1 MATSRTNEPWQ
12 CLKIDAV
19 SLKESMVPVKQKQ
32 GFLKQLL
39 MAILIAGISLSSIA
53 QTSRVNLPELG
64 NSASNVLSD
73 SQEKEYAEGLLRQM
87 RAYELLIE
95 DPLINDFFS
104 DMGFNL
110 ASQSD
115 QPGSAF
121 TFVVL
126 DQPVINAF
134 AAPGGVIALHSGL
147 ILLADNQDEV
157 AGVLSHEIAH
167 ITQLHMYRAFEKG
180 KSMNILAM
188 LAMMGLILVSGG
200 DGEVIT
206 GAVMGAQAAA
216 AQAQINFTRH
226 NEIEADRVGI
236 RTLSASGYD
245 PQGMADFFEK
255 MGQTSR
261 VNGEG
266 PPEFLRTHPVS
277 VNRIAEAESRIANLP
292 PVEPTEGR
300 RFYIVQARLRALMEK
315 DASMSINHFESELN
329 KPLSDARK
337 NGNLYGLAIARQ
349 KNAEYEEAE
358 SLLSELLEKEPSRL
372 AFQLQMAN
380 LHLKRGNHQQA
391 IDALSDLYLTFPG
404 NQAIALEY
412 SKALLD
418 QSDPKLAE
426 TASVVLKQ
434 QLATRKTNP
443 TLYALYAQ
451 AANLA
456 GDEIRSTE
464 AIAESYYQRGGTE
477 EAITQLES
485 LARRDDL
492 DYYQRA
498 RVTARLMELRIE
510 AGDLDN
516 QTNNH

>member
-1 MATSRTNEPWQ
+1 M
-12 CLKIDAV
+12 D
-19 SLKESMVPVKQKQ
+19 PVKQKQ
-32 GFLKQLL
+32 GLLKQFLI
-39 MAILIAGISLSSIA
+39 AILIAGISLSSIA

-64 NSASNVLSD
+64 NSASNVLSN
-73 SQEKEYAEGLLRQM
+73 SQEKEYAAGLLRQL

-115 QPGSAF
+115 QPEAAF

-126 DQPVINAF
+126 DQSVINAF

-147 ILLADNQDEV
+147 ILLADSQDEV

-180 KSMNILAM
+180 KTMNIIAM

-200 DGEVIT
+200 DGDIIS
-206 GAVMGAQAAA
+206 GAVMGAQAVS

-236 RTLSASGYD
+236 RTLAASGYD

-277 VNRIAEAESRIANLP
+277 VNRIAEAEGRIANLP
-292 PVEPTEGR
+292 AVEASEGQ
-300 RFYIVQARLRALMEK
+300 RFYIVQARLRALLEK
-315 DASMSINHFESELN
+315 DSNKAINHFEAELE
-329 KPLSDARK
+329 KPLTDARK
-337 NGNLYGLAIARQ
+337 NGHLYGLAIARQ
-349 KNAEYEEAE
+349 KNAEYDKAEAI
-358 SLLSELLEKEPSRL
+358 LSDLLEKEPSRL
-372 AFQLQMAN
+372 AFQLQMAD

-391 IDALSDLYLTFPG
+391 ISALSDLYHTFPG
-404 NQAIALEY
+404 NRAIALEY
-412 SKALLD
+412 SKALLE
-418 QSDPKLAE
+418 QSDPELAE
-426 TASVVLKQ
+426 TASVVLRQ
-434 QLATRKTNP
+434 QLSTRKTDP
-443 TLYALYAQ
+443 ALYALYAQ
-451 AANLA
+451 ASNLA
-456 GDEIRSTE
+456 GDEIRATE

-485 LARRDDL
+485 LARRQDL

-498 RVTARLMELRIE
+498 RVNARLMELRIE
-510 AGDLDN
+510 AGDLDSQAN
-516 QTNNH
+516 TN

>member
-1 MATSRTNEPWQ
+1 
-12 CLKIDAV
+12 
-19 SLKESMVPVKQKQ
+19 
-32 GFLKQLL
+32 
-39 MAILIAGISLSSIA
+39 
-53 QTSRVNLPELG
+53 
-64 NSASNVLSD
+64 
-73 SQEKEYAEGLLRQM
+73 
-87 RAYELLIE
+87 
-95 DPLINDFFS
+95 
-104 DMGFNL
+104 
-110 ASQSD
+110 
-115 QPGSAF
+115 
-121 TFVVL
+121 
-126 DQPVINAF
+126 
-134 AAPGGVIALHSGL
+134 
-147 ILLADNQDEV
+147 
-157 AGVLSHEIAH
+157 
-167 ITQLHMYRAFEKG
+167 
-180 KSMNILAM
+180 
-188 LAMMGLILVSGG
+188 
-200 DGEVIT
+200 
-206 GAVMGAQAAA
+206 
-216 AQAQINFTRH
+216 
-226 NEIEADRVGI
+226 
-236 RTLSASGYD
+236 
-245 PQGMADFFEK
+245 
-255 MGQTSR
+255 
-261 VNGEG
+261 
-266 PPEFLRTHPVS
+266 
-277 VNRIAEAESRIANLP
+277 
-292 PVEPTEGR
+292 
-300 RFYIVQARLRALMEK
+300 MEK
-315 DASMSINHFESELN
+315 DASKAINHFKNELD
-329 KPLSDARK
+329 KPLSDAKK

-349 KNAEYEEAE
+349 NNAEYEEAE
-358 SLLSELLEKEPSRL
+358 SLLSQLLEKEPSRL

-418 QSDPKLAE
+418 QNDPKLAE
-426 TASVVLKQ
+426 TASVVLRQ